1 MTYKEEMDRVCGMW
15 IEKSTAP
22 FTSQYHGEIFYFCA
36 KECKEQFD
44 QNPEHYMKGF
54 EGRKP

>member
-1 MTYKEEMDRVCGMW
+1 MDRVCEMW

-22 FTSQYHGEIFYFCA
+22 FTSQHHGQTYYFCA

-44 QNPEHYMKGF
+44 QNPEYYMKGF